1 MARVARTSGTSRIR
15 STTTLALVRLT
26 EVLVLVFRK
35 KTAVTGIAFIAILVL
50 LGGLAPVLTPYSP
63 AIRDVVAADFAVPD
77 WAAPPD
83 TPRNIVKTLS
93 GFVIEKRVV
102 SGDVKINV
110 LRIKDGF
117 EIEFTGN
124 GYASLLLVS
133 EEYVAYPYRPAKSLD
148 VRIAFNATYL
158 EGRSE
163 AWYNVDTLA
172 FNKDIIERNEKKVLE
187 VLMPGGRV
195 AKVDIPR
202 GIYSLYDVVTTRV
215 GWIFQY
221 YKGTLRVSAAAVL
234 PNPMRNMLQPYILSI
249 QDPELR
255 ERAKQ
260 HFGEVNAARDLLLE
274 RNTRLYIAVNVTY
287 YCDPMNF
294 MMRCQNGYFR
304 VSYAPVRVFIKGD
317 AFGVLGT
324 TAYGNDVWTQFVY
337 GARTA
342 VVLGVAVATV
352 TTMVALVF
360 GLVAGY
366 RAGTYADHSIT
377 LLTDVI
383 YFVPVI
389 PLVMVVGLVFGRSLW
404 NIYAVLI
411 ATAWPGGAR
420 IIRQWTMTLKNSLYV
435 EAAKALG
442 ASEWRIM
449 IRHIAPQ
456 LVPYLV
462 YRIVMSV
469 PGVVFFEAAI
479 QLLGFGDPEAAT
491 WGRMINEAYYQG
503 ALLMNAWW
511 WIIPPIAGL
520 IMLAAGFVLFGMA
533 LDEIVNPRLRR

>member
-1 MARVARTSGTSRIR
+1 MARTAGASRIKS
-15 STTTLALVRLT
+15 STTLGLARLV
-26 EVLVLVFRK
+26 EIAVLVFRK
-35 KTAVTGIAFIAILVL
+35 KSAAAGITLIVVLVL
-50 LGGLAPVLTPYSP
+50 LGGLAPLLTPYSP
-63 AIRDVVAADFAVPD
+63 VLRDVVAADFAIPD
-77 WAAPPD
+77 WAALPD
-83 TPRNIVKTLS
+83 TPRNIVETLRNFEIKS
-93 GFVIEKRVV
+93 RVIK
-102 SGDVKINV
+102 GDVEINV
-110 LRIKDGF
+110 VRAEEGF
-117 EIEFTGN
+117 EIEFTGS

-133 EEYVAYPYRPAKSLD
+133 KEYITYPYRPAKSLD
-148 VRIAFNATYL
+148 TRIAFNVTYL

-163 AWYNVDTLA
+163 AWYNVDTLIL
-172 FNKDIIERNEKKVLE
+172 NRELLERDEKRVLE
-187 VLMPGGRV
+187 VVMPGGRV
-195 AKVDIPR
+195 TKVEIPR
-202 GIYSLYDVVTTRV
+202 GVYSLYDIVTTRI
-215 GWIFQY
+215 GWIYQY
-221 YKGTLRVSAAAVL
+221 YKGTIRVSAAAVL

-249 QDPELR
+249 QDVELR

-260 HFGEVNAARDLLLE
+260 HFGEVNAARDLVLE
-274 RNTRLYIAVNVTY
+274 KNTRLYIAVNITY
-287 YCDPMNF
+287 YCDPMDF
-294 MMRCQNGYFR
+294 LMRCKDGSLKI
-304 VSYAPVRVFIKGD
+304 SYAPVRVFIKGD

-324 TAYGNDVWTQFVY
+324 TAYGNDVWTQFIY
-337 GARTA
+337 GARSA

-352 TTMVALVF
+352 TTLVALVF

-366 RAGTYADHSIT
+366 RAGTHTDHSIT
-377 LLTDVI
+377 LLTDII
-383 YFVPVI
+383 YFIPVI
-389 PLVMVVGLVFGRSLW
+389 PLVMIVGLVFGRTLW

-420 IIRQWTMTLKNSLYV
+420 IIRQWTMTLRSSLYV

-449 IRHIAPQ
+449 IKHIAPQ

-511 WIIPPIAGL
+511 WIVPPIAGL